1 MEAYTRQDMR
11 GALEALA
18 SMIERGQKAQA
29 KFAPGTAQHTL
40 QENRTAALRIAM
52 WLIQRER
59 GDAPTAAYTRQQLEK
74 AAAPLAS
81 LASKSEKAREKLK
94 RGTWQHTMLENNL
107 NALGMAAPLLARAL
121 AEGTPPPEHAG
132 SC

>member
-1 MEAYTRQDMR
+1 MGTTAYTEQDMR
-11 GALEALA
+11 AALGALAD
-18 SMIERGQKAQA
+18 MIERGQKAQA

-52 WLIQRER
+52 WLIQKDL

-81 LASKSEKAREKLK
+81 LAGKSEKAREKLK
-94 RGTWQHTMLENNL
+94 PGTWQHTMLENNL
-107 NALGMAAPLLARAL
+107 KALDIAALLLAQAL
-121 AEGTPPPEHAG
+121 A
-132 SC
+132 